1 MNGRTMKKIRQRS
14 ASQPNVSIQHQHIN
28 KMLLKASINV
38 VPEQSDTHATSERYK
53 LSVVG
58 DAESGKTSLLNA
70 LVKSDI
76 EVEET
81 VIFEECVTDVTSG
94 DSNLEFM
101 LWDSSG
107 LENYESIRRQ
117 MYLDTDVFLV
127 CFDIGNPSSLQ
138 SVIDKWA
145 PELKEACPGV
155 PYLLIGC
162 KNDLRTDSALELN
175 FLSVPGEP
183 DNADSISR
191 LRAIATA
198 QSIGA
203 RQYVEC
209 CAKMRWNIKEVFQQ
223 AAEAILSK
231 EDSNNTEAPKPQSML
246 RRFSRF
252 ARRSSAADVMD
263 MNSSPLPVPTGCR
276 RLSLFTTG

>member
-138 SVIDKWA
+138 SVIDKVMG
-145 PELKEACPGV
+145 KIRRITKI
-155 PYLLIGC
+155 LLC
-162 KNDLRTDSALELN
+162 L
-175 FLSVPGEP
+175 
-183 DNADSISR
+183 
-191 LRAIATA
+191 
-198 QSIGA
+198 
-203 RQYVEC
+203 Y
-209 CAKMRWNIKEVFQQ
+209 
-223 AAEAILSK
+223 
-231 EDSNNTEAPKPQSML
+231 
-246 RRFSRF
+246 
-252 ARRSSAADVMD
+252 
-263 MNSSPLPVPTGCR
+263 
-276 RLSLFTTG
+276 